1 MDFGALPPEINSAR
15 MYAGPGPESL
25 AGAAA
30 AWDNLASE
38 LQTAAASY
46 RSVISGLTV
55 GRWLGPASLAM
66 ASAFGPYVAWTA
78 GAAARAEEA
87 ASQARLAVEI
97 YEAAF
102 GMTVPP
108 EAVIA
113 NRVQLA
119 SLVATNFLGQNSP
132 AIAAT
137 EAQYA
142 EMWAQD
148 AVAMYEYAANSAEAS
163 ELTVFTPAP
172 QVTDSAGAA
181 SQAAAVANAA
191 DVAGTVQSTL
201 TSLVSSVPATL
212 QALASP
218 ASIAS
223 NLQTTLSSF
232 ESQAPYALPSYFMAA
247 ATPLYGMSSV
257 LGIAQTAQSLGNA
270 AASGAVAAAEGA
282 AGAASSAAGA
292 LGSGVLGSIGTAS
305 SLGPMSV
312 PASWT
317 SVIPSAQLTAA
328 TLPNAAGLGGQPNL
342 LGGLPLGR
350 SAVPRTPPGP
360 RYGLVPTAMARPPAA
375 G

>member
-1 MDFGALPPEINSAR
+1 
-15 MYAGPGPESL
+15 
-25 AGAAA
+25 
-30 AWDNLASE
+30 
-38 LQTAAASY
+38 
-46 RSVISGLTV
+46 
-55 GRWLGPASLAM
+55 M

-119 SLVATNFLGQNSP
+119 SLIATNFLGQNSP

-163 ELTVFTPAP
+163 MLTVFTPAP
-172 QVTDSAGAA
+172 QVTDTAGVAG
-181 SQAAAVANAA
+181 QAAAVSNAA

-201 TSLVSSVPATL
+201 TGLVSSVPATL

-223 NLQTTLSSF
+223 SLQTTVSSF
-232 ESQAPYALPSYFMAA
+232 ETQLPYTLPNYFQAL
-247 ATPLYGMSSV
+247 ATPLYGMSAV

-270 AASGAVAAAEGA
+270 AASGAAVAAQ
-282 AGAASSAAGA
+282 GAASAASSGA
-292 LGSGVLGSIGTAS
+292 GVLGSGVLGSLGSAT
-305 SLGPMSV
+305 SLGPLSV
-312 PASWT
+312 PPSWT
-317 SVIPSAQLTAA
+317 SVIPAQLTAA
-328 TLPNAAGLGGQPNL
+328 TALPNAGLGGPQSM
-342 LGGLPLGR
+342 LGGLPMAR
-350 SAVPRTPPGP
+350 SAVPRAAPGP
-360 RYGLVPTAMARPPAA
+360 RYGIVPTAMARPFSA